1 MLFERSMPYILGL
14 DMPLGRPR
22 WRVERGDYM
31 EHSVTS
37 RGRYETGFGYA
48 SGAGNW
54 EQICADH
61 EIEFPHIYS
70 CERGT
75 FNIALGREGGYRPPL
90 HVG

>member
-1 MLFERSMPYILGL
+1 
-14 DMPLGRPR
+14 
-22 WRVERGDYM
+22 M